1 MKLLGDVTVTCFHV
15 APKPG
20 FEEELE
26 APDGTAEWTADK
38 VTKTIVFRYGFNTG
52 FINTQS
58 RGSGLVQLSRS
69 DLDTLPPAVL
79 PVRFRAPRRAAAALC
94 RTRRAEPSRSRG

>member
-1 MKLLGDVTVTCFHV
+1 M
-15 APKPG
+15 
-20 FEEELE
+20 
-26 APDGTAEWTADK
+26 
-38 VTKTIVFRYGFNTG
+38 FRYGFNTG

-69 DLDTLPPAVL
+69 DLDTLPPAAL
-79 PVRFRAPRRAAAALC
+79 PVRFRAPRRAAAAAC